1 MPLNSEVL
9 TTEKVTLKLQQNASD
24 PSLSV
29 WVGASAGSGKTKVL
43 TDRVLRLLLSGALPN
58 RILCLTFTKAAAAE
72 MSTRI
77 ASRLSEWSLAADA
90 ELTRDLEQLSGKSI
104 KIDDLTWARRLFAT
118 VLDSP
123 GGLQVQTIH
132 GFCQSILRRFPLE
145 AGLSPQFDVLDERT
159 AKERMRTARDAVISA
174 SKKNQLSSVL
184 ESLNEISERASER
197 TVSELI
203 DDLLSERSKLQTAVR
218 SSDGVDA
225 VCKIIRKE
233 LGLQEDETQI
243 ALLNQFA
250 SFTEFESAQ
259 LRIAAVALASGSP
272 ADIKNSLKI
281 IKFLEIKEPTI
292 TSYHEYQSVFLT
304 QKDEIRSRLATQ
316 KVIKKNEMIFDI
328 LNLEAKRVQKLQ
340 QRMKSLDLAIRTEA
354 LIKLSYSVLSSYEK
368 TKNINASIDYD
379 DLIFATYELLQQVG
393 IASWV
398 LFKLDG
404 GIDHL
409 LIDEAQDTNPEQWK
423 IIEKLTDEFFSLRGN
438 AEVQSEAS
446 RTVFAVGDIKQSIF
460 SFQRADPQSFLDMN
474 SKLSKKVTMS
484 SGNWRG
490 IKLDMSFRSTS
501 AVLSVV
507 DAVFNY
513 KKEDGPA
520 GLGVLEETQKGE
532 FIPMRHQAHRKGQEG
547 RVELWSPELP
557 NQSEKPS
564 AWVL

>member
-90 ELTRDLEQLSGKSI
+90 ELARDLEQLSGKSI

-174 SKKNQLSSVL
+174 SKKNQLSSIL

-328 LNLEAKRVQKLQ
+328 
-340 QRMKSLDLAIRTEA
+340 
-354 LIKLSYSVLSSYEK
+354 
-368 TKNINASIDYD
+368 
-379 DLIFATYELLQQVG
+379 
-393 IASWV
+393 
-398 LFKLDG
+398 
-404 GIDHL
+404 
-409 LIDEAQDTNPEQWK
+409 
-423 IIEKLTDEFFSLRGN
+423 FS
-438 AEVQSEAS
+438 
-446 RTVFAVGDIKQSIF
+446 
-460 SFQRADPQSFLDMN
+460 
-474 SKLSKKVTMS
+474 
-484 SGNWRG
+484 
-490 IKLDMSFRSTS
+490 
-501 AVLSVV
+501 
-507 DAVFNY
+507 
-513 KKEDGPA
+513 
-520 GLGVLEETQKGE
+520 
-532 FIPMRHQAHRKGQEG
+532 
-547 RVELWSPELP
+547 
-557 NQSEKPS
+557 
-564 AWVL
+564 